1 LRMACPQGA
10 LTTPQHDIP
19 MTAST
24 KVWKSLKGPAGTC
37 PLASAMRAPRP
48 GEACPVCGLPID
60 WVEKRVR
67 NGHVYYYAYHYVK
80 DENGKRKVKKCYLG
94 ADRYD
99 YVSRKNYDLGT
110 TFRGMAYS
118 EADRFSEYF
127 NSALD
132 KLSAKVQSGTLE
144 PEQARHWLGLLKD
157 MNSRLERLMALLE
170 DYLKEL
176 SKAQAQASE
185 AYTVKE
191 LKASA

>member
-1 LRMACPQGA
+1 MSEER
-10 LTTPQHDIP
+10 IP
-19 MTAST
+19 
-24 KVWKSLKGPAGTC
+24 KRGD
-37 PLASAMRAPRP
+37 R
-48 GEACPVCGLPID
+48 CPVCGLPID
-60 WVEKRVR
+60 WVERRVV
-67 NGHVYYYAYHYVK
+67 NGHVYYYAWHVITN
-80 DENGKRKVKKCYLG
+80 ENGQKRRKKCYLG
-94 ADRYD
+94 AKVYD
-99 YVSRKNYDLGT
+99 YVTRKNYDLGT

-132 KLSAKVQSGTLE
+132 KLSAKVQSGALE
-144 PEQARHWLGLLKD
+144 PEEARHWLGLLKD

-185 AYTVKE
+185 AYTAGKE